1 MNLSVSITENFGLDS
16 NYTAMTW
23 FSSAELLIEQHKYLE
38 AFTLFDSIQLNYP
51 LHSLAD
57 DILYRKAKA
66 MEMQGKWAES
76 CMLYEDIIK
85 FYSKDIF
92 ADDAL
97 FRLGD
102 IYEQILLDKDKA
114 LEYYKKLAIDYKG
127 SFYGAET
134 IKRIRILRGD
144 KNVEEDIY

>member
-1 MNLSVSITENFGLDS
+1 
-16 NYTAMTW
+16 MTW

-38 AFTLFDSIQLNYP
+38 AYTLFDSIQHNFP
-51 LHSLAD
+51 FHALAD
-57 DILYRKAKA
+57 DILFRKAKA
-66 MEMQGKWAES
+66 MEMQGKWTES
-76 CMLYEDIIK
+76 CLLYEDILK
-85 FYSKDIF
+85 FHPKDIF

-127 SFYGAET
+127 SFYGAES